1 VKRSCYPRSVT
12 LAARAV
18 AVVAVSLP
26 RMSDYK
32 DARFAYSSEREALEG
47 FLDYQRE
54 GLLLTLE
61 GLDDAAAR
69 TAPSA
74 SSLSLLGL
82 IKHAATWER
91 RWFQV
96 IMAGRELPENWPAVK
111 TEPHDADMQV
121 NESDTVD
128 YWVGYYREQI
138 EESRAIVAS
147 MDLDSPARGK
157 TSSSATCATS
167 CST

>member
-1 VKRSCYPRSVT
+1 
-12 LAARAV
+12 
-18 AVVAVSLP
+18 
-26 RMSDYK
+26 MSDHK
-32 DARFAYSSEREALEG
+32 DRYAYSSEREALEG

-54 GLLLTLE
+54 GLILTLE

-69 TAPSA
+69 MTPSA

-96 IMAGRELPENWPAVK
+96 IVAGRELPENWPAVMP
-111 TEPHDADMQV
+111 EPRDADMMAD
-121 NESDTVD
+121 ESDTVD
-128 YWVGYYREQI
+128 HWVAYYRQQI

-147 MDLDSPARGK
+147 RDLDGPCARKDLIECNVRYVLFHMIEETARHGGHADIIRE
-157 TSSSATCATS
+157 TLDGTRQS
-167 CST
+167 

>member
-1 VKRSCYPRSVT
+1 
-12 LAARAV
+12 
-18 AVVAVSLP
+18 
-26 RMSDYK
+26 MSDYK
-32 DARFAYSSEREALEG
+32 DARFAYTSERDALEG

-54 GLLLTLE
+54 GLLSTLE
-61 GLDDAAAR
+61 GLDDATAR
-69 TAPSA
+69 MAPTASA
-74 SSLSLLGL
+74 LSLLGL

-96 IMAGRELPENWPAVK
+96 IAAGRELPENWPAVK

-121 NESDTVD
+121 DDSDTVD

-147 MDLDSPARGK
+147 MDLDSPCARKDVIECNVRYVVFHMIEETARHGGHADIIRE
-157 TSSSATCATS
+157 TLDGTRQS
-167 CST
+167 